1 MTGHLYFEGDQY
13 TDCTQAWL
21 DAAPDTVEVDSAAR
35 ALGLGMTGRAAA
47 RLLADTVR
55 DRGPERGR
63 HLVRYLFPDS
73 ADQGPADQN
82 FTTIFKYA
90 CRRHGML
97 RFKLDPA
104 NPSSWIVA
112 AFPEHAGDSH
122 LGWFGELT
130 GS

>member
-1 MTGHLYFEGDQY
+1 MTDSIVFEGDQY
-13 TDCTQAWL
+13 IDCTQAWR
-21 DAAPDTVEVDSAAR
+21 DVAPDTVEVENAAR
-35 ALGLGMTGRAAA
+35 ALGLAMNGRAAA

-55 DRGPERGR
+55 ECGPERGI
-63 HLVRYLFPDS
+63 HLVRYLFPDK
-73 ADQGPADQN
+73 ANQGPADQN

-90 CRRHGML
+90 CRHHGML

-122 LGWFGELT
+122 VGWCSELT